1 MRSNIG
7 IENMDSQAL
16 YEWLAGYRDDIR
28 HCADYPAIGWKAH
41 AWALQTCTRIVV
53 ILARR
58 NYDPRTKK
66 PPRAIACNAA
76 ASSTQTQHQPQ
87 ESVTS

>member
-1 MRSNIG
+1 
-7 IENMDSQAL
+7 MDSQAL

-53 ILARR
+53 ILERR

>member
-7 IENMDSQAL
+7 LENMAPQAL

-41 AWALQTCTRIVV
+41 AWATQTCTRIVL
-53 ILARR
+53 ILARK

-66 PPRAIACNAA
+66 PPKPARASTAVERTNLTEAA
-76 ASSTQTQHQPQ
+76 QS
-87 ESVTS
+87 